1 MLVYQRVIKTGHWKS
16 PVFSWE
22 NRPNI
27 SAQHLHLQ
35 PSEVKNVE
43 IKKQPDGT
51 SRGFAFVTF
60 AEKVGERAFYGP
72 EGDYRE
78 RCIYV

>member
-1 MLVYQRVIKTGHWKS
+1 
-16 PVFSWE
+16 
-22 NRPNI
+22 
-27 SAQHLHLQ
+27 
-35 PSEVKNVE
+35 VKNVE